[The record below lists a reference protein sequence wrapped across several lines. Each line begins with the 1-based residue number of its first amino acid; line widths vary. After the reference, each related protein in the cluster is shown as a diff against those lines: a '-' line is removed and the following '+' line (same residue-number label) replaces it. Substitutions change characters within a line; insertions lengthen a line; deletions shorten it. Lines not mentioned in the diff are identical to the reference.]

1 MKLLLMSD
9 VEDAY
14 LWDYYQPGRLKDY
27 DLMLSA
33 GDLKAEYLRFL
44 VTMGRSPLLYVHGN
58 HDGYY
63 AQDVP
68 EGCECVEDQLVVVK
82 GLRILGLGGS
92 ARYSEG
98 EHQYTEAQMRRRI
111 RKLSFALHRAK
122 GVDIVLT
129 HAPLR
134 NLGDG
139 EDTAHRGFEAFYPLL
154 EKWKP
159 KYLVHG
165 HMHPNYTHG
174 QKPVQQWGDTR
185 IINAYK
191 RYELEMD
198 GREKREGEHK

>member
-14 LWDYYQPGRLKDY
+14 LWDYYQPGRLKEY

-63 AQDVP
+63 AQDEP

-111 RKLSFALHRAK
+111 RKLSFALRRAK

-139 EDTAHRGFEAFYPLL
+139 EDMAHRGFEAFYPLL

-165 HMHPNYTHG
+165 HMHPNYIHG
-174 QKPVQQWGDTR
+174 QKPVQQWGDTQ

-191 RYELEMD
+191 RYVLEID
-198 GREKREGEHK
+198 GGEKSKGEYK

>member
-14 LWDYYQPGRLKDY
+14 LWDYYQPGRLKEY

-63 AQDVP
+63 AQDEP

-111 RKLSFALHRAK
+111 RKLSFALRRAK

-139 EDTAHRGFEAFYPLL
+139 EDMAHRGFEAFYPLL

-165 HMHPNYTHG
+165 HMHPNYSHG
-174 QKPVQQWGDTR
+174 QKPVQQWGDTQ

-191 RYELEMD
+191 RYVLEIEEP
-198 GREKREGEHK
+198 EKSKGEHK